1 MVRALTRKLLRDLLE
16 MKGQVLSIALVVACA
31 VASWVSARGTW
42 NALDASKAAY
52 YERYRLADVFGT
64 LERAPESLGDRIAA
78 IPGIRTVHTRVVE
91 RATVP
96 LDTMAEPAQGVV
108 VSIPARGEPPLDALY
123 LRSGRWP
130 EPGRADEVL
139 LGEAF
144 AKAHGLGPG
153 ARLPVVLRGVR
164 HDVRVVGVALSPEF
178 VFALGPGQITFDER
192 RFAVFWMERSALA
205 AAVRMEGA
213 FNDVLIG
220 LQPGANADAVIVA
233 VERLTEP
240 YGKLSVVPR
249 ERHVSAKAVDG
260 ELSQLRAYATVTPII
275 FLGVA
280 AFLLHLVLAR
290 LVDLQRTQVAV
301 LKALGYTDLAIARH
315 YLGFVAVIV
324 AFGTVLGVPIAS
336 VVGHAWT
343 RMYEPY
349 FHFPVLEF
357 SIDPKDIA
365 LAAASSLIAASLG
378 ASRAL
383 GGVVRLPPATAMM
396 PAPPP
401 SYRRGALT
409 EILDLSRL
417 IGPSGRMVLRDV
429 FRRPLRVAFSALGIA
444 AAIGII
450 VVGLF
455 TRDAMGY
462 YIDVQFALGWR
473 EDVSVTFRRPVAR
486 ADLRVLSAMPGV
498 QHVEG
503 ERTVPVRIHAGSRT
517 RDVALV
523 GHGDG
528 RLRRV
533 VEWPSRIVPVEHDGV
548 TLTRI
553 LAERLDVRPGD
564 TVRLEVLEVPR
575 RDVVVTVRGL
585 ADEPAGLFAHAR
597 LEAVSAWLH
606 EAPSVTTAMLA
617 TDPTHDA
624 ELQRALKD
632 VPNVASVAKTTWFL
646 EQFEKQTADVML
658 VFTTVLTA
666 FGAAIAVAVV
676 YNNARIALS
685 SHARELATLR
695 VLGFTRREIST
706 VLMGEMA
713 IHVALGI
720 PLGIAVARLFTFGV
734 AKTIEPE
741 QFRLEPYIASGTYAF
756 AIAIVILASAISA
769 LVVRRGLD
777 RLDLVAVLKTKE

>member
-1 MVRALTRKLLRDLLE
+1 M
-16 MKGQVLSIALVVACA
+16 
-31 VASWVSARGTW
+31 
-42 NALDASKAAY
+42 
-52 YERYRLADVFGT
+52 
-64 LERAPESLGDRIAA
+64 
-78 IPGIRTVHTRVVE
+78 
-91 RATVP
+91 
-96 LDTMAEPAQGVV
+96 V
-108 VSIPARGEPPLDALY
+108 VSIPAHGEPPLDALY

-144 AKAHGLGPG
+144 ARAHGLGAG

-164 HDVRVVGVALSPEF
+164 HDLRVVGVALSPEF
-178 VFALGPGQITFDER
+178 VFAIGPGQITFDDK

-220 LQPGANADAVIVA
+220 LQPGANPDAVVVA
-233 VERLTEP
+233 LERLTEP
-240 YGKLSVVPR
+240 YGKLSVLPR
-249 ERHVSAKAVDG
+249 DKHVSAKAVDG
-260 ELSQLRAYATVTPII
+260 ELSQLRAYATVTPLI

-301 LKALGYTDLAIARH
+301 LKALGYTDFAIARH

-324 AFGTVLGVPIAS
+324 ALGTVVGIPIANL
-336 VVGHAWT
+336 VGRGWT
-343 RMYEPY
+343 QMYEPY
-349 FHFPVLEF
+349 FHFPVLAF
-357 SIDPKDIA
+357 TIDPADVA
-365 LAAASSLIAASLG
+365 LAAASSFAAASLG
-378 ASRAL
+378 ASRAVWA
-383 GGVVRLPPATAMM
+383 VVRLPPATAMM
-396 PAPPP
+396 PAAPP
-401 SYRRGALT
+401 SYRRGSLM
-409 EILDLSRL
+409 EVLGLSRL
-417 IGPSGRMVLRDV
+417 VGPSGRMVLRGV
-429 FRRPLRVAFSALGIA
+429 FRRPLRVAFSSLGIA

-455 TRDAMGY
+455 TRDAIGY
-462 YIDVQFALGWR
+462 YVDVQFALGWR
-473 EDVSVTFRRPVAR
+473 EDVSVTFRRPVAET
-486 ADLRVLSAMPGV
+486 DLRVLAAMPGV
-498 QHVEG
+498 RHVEG
-503 ERTVPVRIHAGSRT
+503 ERTVPVRIHAGARA

-523 GHGDG
+523 GHGTG

-533 VEWPSRIVPVEHDGV
+533 VEWPSRIVPIDHDGV

-575 RDVVVTVRGL
+575 REVVVTVRGL

-606 EAPSVTTAMLA
+606 ERPSVTTATLA
-617 TDPTHDA
+617 TDRTEDA
-624 ELQRALKD
+624 QLQRALKN
-632 VPNVASVAKTTWFL
+632 VPNVASVAKTSWFL
-646 EQFEKQTADVML
+646 EQFEKQTASVML

-695 VLGFTRREIST
+695 VLGFTRREISA
-706 VLMGEMA
+706 VLLGEMA
-713 IHVALGI
+713 IHVAIGV
-720 PLGIAVARLFTFGV
+720 PLGIAVARLFALGV

-756 AIAIVILASAISA
+756 AIAVVMLASAVSA
-769 LVVRRGLD
+769 LVVRRSLD